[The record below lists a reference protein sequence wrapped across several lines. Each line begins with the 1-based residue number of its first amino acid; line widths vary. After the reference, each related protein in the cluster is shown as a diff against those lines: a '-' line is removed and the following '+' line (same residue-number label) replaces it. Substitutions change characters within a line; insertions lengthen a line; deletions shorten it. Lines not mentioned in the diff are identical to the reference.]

1 MQEIINR
8 GKDITSIESSIN
20 YIGQRETKRGQEL
33 NNKGQ
38 VTPKRG
44 QGKNNEWQK
53 KTKREKEILLSGHKG
68 SKLGPEKILTLKD
81 RPNKRQ
87 EITSKR

>member
-8 GKDITSIESSIN
+8 GKYITSIESSIN
-20 YIGQRETKRGQEL
+20 YIGVTKQGQEL

-68 SKLGPEKILTLKD
+68 IKLGPEKILTLKD